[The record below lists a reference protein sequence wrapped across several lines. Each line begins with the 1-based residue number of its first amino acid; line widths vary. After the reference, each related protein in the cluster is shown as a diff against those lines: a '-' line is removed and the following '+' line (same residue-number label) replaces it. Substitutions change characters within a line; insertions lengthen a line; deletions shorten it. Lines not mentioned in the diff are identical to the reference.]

1 VGDKAMHTYRLF
13 AILLA
18 ILWIVPTFAKAE
30 APSIEVWKSAIC
42 QCCIKWVEHLEAN
55 GLAVKVNDVSP
66 SILDKIKREAGIGE
80 KYAACHT
87 AKIEGYAIE
96 GHVPAADIK
105 AAGGREAR
113 RGRPDGTWH
122 AGRLARHGAGRCD
135 RALRRAASQEGR
147 RGGSLRPPLSEP

>member
-1 VGDKAMHTYRLF
+1 MHTYRLF

-105 AAGGREAR
+105 RLVAEKPDAVGLTVPGMPVGSPGMEQGDATEPYDVLLLKKDGAAEVF
-113 RGRPDGTWH
+113 
-122 AGRLARHGAGRCD
+122 ARH
-135 RALRRAASQEGR
+135 
-147 RGGSLRPPLSEP
+147 